1 MTRNYYRTGNYKP
14 DRSTCGSVIY
24 NYDFDGYVSMVDMA
38 ERIISDWKFDERCR
52 KLANNNIKKGVK
64 QLHMENMEN
73 MIEFI
78 SGTRTATVTFTN
90 QKHINRIK
98 KIYEERKDDFKYF
111 KENTDGSVCAK
122 IPLKW
127 IKINAGSKT
136 GRVMTEE
143 QKEAARIRLQ
153 KARENKNKNK

>member
-1 MTRNYYRTGNYKP
+1 
-14 DRSTCGSVIY
+14 
-24 NYDFDGYVSMVDMA
+24 
-38 ERIISDWKFDERCR
+38 
-52 KLANNNIKKGVK
+52 
-64 QLHMENMEN
+64 MENFEN

-98 KIYEERKDDFKYF
+98 KLYEERKDEFKYLV
-111 KENTDGSVCAK
+111 ENPDGSVCAK

-127 IKINAGSKT
+127 IKINAGSKE

-143 QKEAARIRLQ
+143 QKEAARIRLAN
-153 KARENKNKNK
+153 ARKKMGKK

>member
-1 MTRNYYRTGNYKP
+1 
-14 DRSTCGSVIY
+14 
-24 NYDFDGYVSMVDMA
+24 
-38 ERIISDWKFDERCR
+38 
-52 KLANNNIKKGVK
+52 
-64 QLHMENMEN
+64 MENSEN

-98 KIYEERKDDFKYF
+98 KLYEERKDEFKYLV
-111 KENTDGSVCAK
+111 ENHDGSVCAK
-122 IPLKW
+122 LPLKW
-127 IKINAGSKT
+127 IKINPGSKT

>member
-1 MTRNYYRTGNYKP
+1 
-14 DRSTCGSVIY
+14 
-24 NYDFDGYVSMVDMA
+24 
-38 ERIISDWKFDERCR
+38 
-52 KLANNNIKKGVK
+52 
-64 QLHMENMEN
+64 MENSEN

-98 KIYEERKDDFKYF
+98 KLYEERKDDFKYF
-111 KENTDGSVCAK
+111 IENPDGSICAK
-122 IPLKW
+122 LPLKW
-127 IKINAGSKT
+127 IKINAGSKE

-153 KARENKNKNK
+153 NARENKNKNK

>member
-1 MTRNYYRTGNYKP
+1 MSERNT
-14 DRSTCGSVIY
+14 
-24 NYDFDGYVSMVDMA
+24 
-38 ERIISDWKFDERCR
+38 
-52 KLANNNIKKGVK
+52 
-64 QLHMENMEN
+64 ENVL
-73 MIEFI
+73 EFI

-98 KIYEERKDDFKYF
+98 KLYEERKDEFKYLVA
-111 KENTDGSVCAK
+111 NPDGSVCAK
-122 IPLKW
+122 LPLKW
-127 IKINAGSKT
+127 IKINPGSKT

>member
-1 MTRNYYRTGNYKP
+1 
-14 DRSTCGSVIY
+14 
-24 NYDFDGYVSMVDMA
+24 
-38 ERIISDWKFDERCR
+38 
-52 KLANNNIKKGVK
+52 
-64 QLHMENMEN
+64 MENTEN

-90 QKHINRIK
+90 KKHINRIK
-98 KIYEERKDDFKYF
+98 KLYEERKDDFKCF
-111 KENTDGSVCAK
+111 VENPDGSICAK

-127 IKINAGSKT
+127 IKMNPGSKT

-153 KARENKNKNK
+153 KARENKKQS

>member
-1 MTRNYYRTGNYKP
+1 
-14 DRSTCGSVIY
+14 
-24 NYDFDGYVSMVDMA
+24 
-38 ERIISDWKFDERCR
+38 
-52 KLANNNIKKGVK
+52 
-64 QLHMENMEN
+64 MENMEN

-143 QKEAARIRLQ
+143 QKEAARIRLAN
-153 KARENKNKNK
+153 ARKKMGKK

>member
-1 MTRNYYRTGNYKP
+1 
-14 DRSTCGSVIY
+14 
-24 NYDFDGYVSMVDMA
+24 
-38 ERIISDWKFDERCR
+38 
-52 KLANNNIKKGVK
+52 
-64 QLHMENMEN
+64 MENTEN
-73 MIEFI
+73 MVEFI

-98 KIYEERKDDFKYF
+98 KLYEERKDDFKYF
-111 KENTDGSVCAK
+111 KENKDGSICAK

-153 KARENKNKNK
+153 KVRENKNKNK

>member
-1 MTRNYYRTGNYKP
+1 
-14 DRSTCGSVIY
+14 
-24 NYDFDGYVSMVDMA
+24 
-38 ERIISDWKFDERCR
+38 
-52 KLANNNIKKGVK
+52 
-64 QLHMENMEN
+64 MENSEN

-90 QKHINRIK
+90 QKHINRMK
-98 KIYEERKDDFKYF
+98 KLYEERKDDFKYF
-111 KENTDGSVCAK
+111 KENKDGSICAK

-153 KARENKNKNK
+153 KVRENKNKNK